1 MATTAD
7 LNIVQGGTYSARI
20 AVTDTTGGAIN
31 LSGYTTRG
39 FAKHRYGDTGK
50 LIDLDPDVVSGSGT
64 LTWLTAL
71 KSGLIDIDLTAT
83 QTAALPVVQGVYDVE
98 MYNATGTVT
107 RILQGKINISPEV
120 TS

>member
-71 KSGLIDIDLTAT
+71 KSGLIDIDLTAA
-83 QTAALPVVQGVYDVE
+83 QTAALPVVQGVE